1 MEPGQK
7 VAQYKLLAKIGEGG
21 MGVVWSAEDTVL
33 RRTVAIKFLPV
44 EVTDRPERLAR
55 FQREAR
61 LLASLNHPNVSAIHG
76 LEQDAGLQFLVL
88 EHIGGEGLDQRLKRG
103 RLPVEEA
110 LKLGSQIARGLAA
123 AHDRGILHRDLK
135 PGNIMVT
142 PEGQAKVL
150 DFGLA
155 KALREGELDG
165 APTRSLHATAQHAI
179 LGTAPYMSPEQAS
192 GSPQVDRR
200 TDVWAFGCVL
210 FEMLSGGRAFAGPT
224 ITDTFAAIH
233 GQDPDWSLLPD
244 NTPPRIR
251 SMLRRCLEKDPD
263 RRLHHVADACTT
275 LPTPVWRSTTP

>member
-1 MEPGQK
+1 MESGQK

-110 LKLGSQIARGLAA
+110 PELRVRHRDTLARHLQLCLGEARG
-123 AHDRGILHRDLK
+123 RTRCGWMS
-135 PGNIMVT
+135 IMT
-142 PEGQAKVL
+142 RLP
-150 DFGLA
+150 DW
-155 KALREGELDG
+155 
-165 APTRSLHATAQHAI
+165 TRSLTRWAT
-179 LGTAPYMSPEQAS
+179 
-192 GSPQVDRR
+192 
-200 TDVWAFGCVL
+200 
-210 FEMLSGGRAFAGPT
+210 
-224 ITDTFAAIH
+224 
-233 GQDPDWSLLPD
+233 
-244 NTPPRIR
+244 
-251 SMLRRCLEKDPD
+251 
-263 RRLHHVADACTT
+263 
-275 LPTPVWRSTTP
+275 